1 MNPVIRRLQNTLFAN
16 YSLGIDDPNP
26 ENWTFS
32 ESIQLLGVDFYRAI
46 IPSHLILNMEYS
58 LLGQQI
64 RTNLDKK
71 LISEQQLAEQI
82 ISAIFLAELLEQ
94 VYQKYLIVPREV
106 ERLRT
111 QKQLYREILIE
122 LKHPLPKHLSDENKK
137 IEVGLSFSQEVRQ
150 RTLNINLYRLLLV
163 RSKRALD
170 LIAALDCSADWYR
183 HIMRD
188 FGRCTDPFLPHLAF
202 LFYAPRLA
210 VNLGLLMKHLLP
222 GSWMEQPERDL
233 GWKVRLQGQLL
244 RRWFELGNDIAWVG
258 LGYVNGYLLTG
269 AFAPVAAYLSIAFFG
284 YDVALAAIRAYI
296 ELNRVYEMRSQYQKM
311 LDRAEN
317 EVEREE
323 IKQQLRVLDQ
333 QINFELLRFSSH
345 VAATTA
351 IFLAMGCGAPLFAA
365 NPAIALAG
373 AICLVVICLINFAL
387 VPVLNQCRPRDIIE
401 VPTGG
406 IAKLGFFAK
415 KEEPS
420 DSLVVD
426 EENTLDDYHSKV

>member
-1 MNPVIRRLQNTLFAN
+1 MNPVIRRLKNTLFAN

-32 ESIQLLGVDFYRAI
+32 ESIRELGVDFYREI

-64 RTNLDKK
+64 RTNLLGKQ
-71 LISEQQLAEQI
+71 LVSEQQLVEQL
-82 ISAIFLAELLEQ
+82 ISAIFLAELLED
-94 VYQKYLIVPREV
+94 VYKNYLIVPREV

-111 QKQLYREILIE
+111 QKKLYREILLE
-122 LKHPLPKHLSDENKK
+122 LKHPPPELVCENNDVD
-137 IEVGLSFSQEVRQ
+137 VGRSFSQQVRL
-150 RTLNINLYRLLLV
+150 RTLDINLYRLLLV

-188 FGRCTDPFLPHLAF
+188 LGSCTDPFLPHLAF

-222 GSWMEQPERDL
+222 GFWMEQPEKDL
-233 GWKVRLQGQLL
+233 GWQVRLQAQLL

-269 AFAPVAAYLSIAFFG
+269 AYAPVAAYLSIIFFG

-296 ELNRVYEMRSQYQKM
+296 ELNRVYEMRGQYQKM
-311 LDRAEN
+311 LDAAANAE
-317 EVEREE
+317 EREE
-323 IKQQLRVLDQ
+323 IEQQLRVLDQ

-345 VAATTA
+345 VTTTTA
-351 IFLAMGCGAPLFAA
+351 IFLAMGCGAPFFATT
-365 NPAIALAG
+365 PAIALVG

-387 VPVLNQCRPRDIIE
+387 VPVFNQQRPRDIVE

-406 IAKLGFFAK
+406 ITALKFFDK
-415 KEEPS
+415 KEKPS
-420 DSLVVD
+420 DSLVAD
-426 EENTLDDYHSKV
+426 EDDMLDYRPQL

>member
-16 YSLGIDDPNP
+16 YPLGIDDPNP

-32 ESIQLLGVDFYRAI
+32 ESLRGLGVDFYREI

-64 RTNLDKK
+64 RINL
-71 LISEQQLAEQI
+71 LGEQLVSEQQLVEQL
-82 ISAIFLAELLEQ
+82 ISAIFLAELLEE
-94 VYQKYLIVPREV
+94 VYKNYLIVPREV

-111 QKQLYREILIE
+111 QKMLYREILSE
-122 LKHPLPKHLSDENKK
+122 LKHPPPEPVSDENNA
-137 IEVGLSFSQEVRQ
+137 IDVGKSFSQQVRL
-150 RTLNINLYRLLLV
+150 RTLDVNLYRLLLV

-170 LIAALDCSADWYR
+170 VIAALDSSAEWYR

-188 FGRCTDPFLPHLAF
+188 LGHCTDPFLPHLAF

-222 GSWMEQPERDL
+222 GSWMEQPEKDL
-233 GWKVRLQGQLL
+233 GWQVRLQGQLL

-269 AFAPVAAYLSIAFFG
+269 AYAPVAAYLSIAFFG

-296 ELNRVYEMRSQYQKM
+296 ELNRVYEMRRQYQQM
-311 LDRAEN
+311 FDSAGSDAA
-317 EVEREE
+317 REE
-323 IKQQLRVLDQ
+323 ISQQLRVLDQ

-345 VAATTA
+345 VATTTG
-351 IFLAMGCGAPLFAA
+351 IFLAMGCGAPFFATT
-365 NPAIALAG
+365 PAIAVVG
-373 AICLVVICLINFAL
+373 AICLVVICLINVAL
-387 VPVLNQCRPRDIIE
+387 APVLIQQRPADIIE
-401 VPTGG
+401 VPKGG
-406 IAKLGFFAK
+406 INKLGFFAT
-415 KEEPS
+415 KEQLS
-420 DSLVVD
+420 DALVDD
-426 EENTLDDYHSKV
+426 EDNHLNNPPQL

>member
-1 MNPVIRRLQNTLFAN
+1 MNPVIRRLQKTLFTN
-16 YSLGIDDPNP
+16 YSLGIDHSNP

-32 ESIQLLGVDFYRAI
+32 ESIQELGVDFYREI

-64 RTNLDKK
+64 RINLLGERLVPK
-71 LISEQQLAEQI
+71 QQLVEQL
-82 ISAIFLAELLEQ
+82 ISAIFLAELLEE
-94 VYQKYLIVPREV
+94 VYKNYLIVPREV

-111 QKQLYREILIE
+111 QKKLYREILIE
-122 LKHPLPKHLSDENKK
+122 LKHPPPKPCDKNEPITVGSSLS
-137 IEVGLSFSQEVRQ
+137 QQVRQ
-150 RTLNINLYRLLLV
+150 RTLDVNLYRLLLV

-188 FGRCTDPFLPHLAF
+188 LGRCTDPFLPHLAF

-222 GSWMEQPERDL
+222 GSWMEQPEKDL
-233 GWKVRLQGQLL
+233 GWQVRLQSQLL

-269 AFAPVAAYLSIAFFG
+269 AYAPVAAYLSIAFFG

-296 ELNRVYEMRSQYQKM
+296 ELNRVYEMRRQYQQM
-311 LDRAEN
+311 FDCIEN
-317 EVEREE
+317 EAEREE
-323 IKQQLRVLDQ
+323 ISQQLRVLNQ
-333 QINFELLRFSSH
+333 QINFELLRFISH
-345 VAATTA
+345 VTTTTG
-351 IFLAMGCGAPLFAA
+351 IFLAMGCGAPFFATT
-365 NPAIALAG
+365 PAIALAG

-387 VPVLNQCRPRDIIE
+387 VPVINQQRPRDIIE
-401 VPTGG
+401 IPEGG
-406 IAKLGFFAK
+406 IKKLGFFAT
-415 KEEPS
+415 KEQPS
-420 DSLVVD
+420 DSLVDD
-426 EENTLDDYHSKV
+426 EENILDSRSQL

>member
-1 MNPVIRRLQNTLFAN
+1 MTPAIRRLKNTLFAK

-32 ESIQLLGVDFYRAI
+32 ESIQELGVDFYREI

-64 RTNLDKK
+64 RINCDKK
-71 LISEQQLAEQI
+71 LLSEQKLAEQI
-82 ISAIFLAELLEQ
+82 IAAIFLAELLEQ
-94 VYQKYLIVPREV
+94 VYEHYLIVPREV
-106 ERLRT
+106 NRLRI
-111 QKQLYREILIE
+111 QRQLYHE
-122 LKHPLPKHLSDENKK
+122 LLAELGRPLPKRLCEEKPPVD
-137 IEVGLSFSQEVRQ
+137 VGWSFSQQVRD

-183 HIMRD
+183 RIMGN
-188 FGRCTDPFLPHLAF
+188 FARCTDPFLPHLAF

-222 GSWMEQPERDL
+222 GPWMKQPERDL
-233 GWKVRLQGQLL
+233 GYQVRLQGQLL

-269 AFAPVAAYLSIAFFG
+269 AYAPVAAYLSIAFFG
-284 YDVALAAIRAYI
+284 YDVVLAAIRAYI

-311 LDRAEN
+311 RDDAENPEARAEI
-317 EVEREE
+317 EQHLQTLER
-323 IKQQLRVLDQ
+323 
-333 QINFELLRFSSH
+333 QINFELLRFSAH

-351 IFLAMGCGAPLFAA
+351 IFLAMGCGAPLFAM
-365 NPAIALAG
+365 NPAIALVG
-373 AICLVVICLINFAL
+373 AIGLVVICLINFAL
-387 VPVLNQCRPRDIIE
+387 VPVINQQRPKDIVE

-406 IAKLGFFAK
+406 ITKLGFFAK

-420 DSLVVD
+420 NLSVA
-426 EENTLDDYHSKV
+426 EEANTHNVYPSQL

>member
-1 MNPVIRRLQNTLFAN
+1 MNPVIRRLRNTLFAN

-32 ESIQLLGVDFYRAI
+32 ESIRELGVDFYREI

-64 RTNLDKK
+64 RTNL
-71 LISEQQLAEQI
+71 LGTQLVSEQQLVDQL
-82 ISAIFLAELLEQ
+82 ISAIFLAELLEE
-94 VYQKYLIVPREV
+94 VYKNYLIVPREV

-111 QKQLYREILIE
+111 QKKLYREILIE
-122 LKHPLPKHLSDENKK
+122 LKHPPPELVSENNDVD
-137 IEVGLSFSQEVRQ
+137 VGRSFSQQVRL
-150 RTLNINLYRLLLV
+150 RTLDINLYRLLLV

-188 FGRCTDPFLPHLAF
+188 LGSCTDPFLPHLAF

-222 GSWMEQPERDL
+222 GFWMEQPEKDL
-233 GWKVRLQGQLL
+233 GWQVRLQAQLL

-269 AFAPVAAYLSIAFFG
+269 AYAPVAAYLSIAFFG

-296 ELNRVYEMRSQYQKM
+296 ELNRVYEMRGQYQKM
-311 LDRAEN
+311 LDATANAE
-317 EVEREE
+317 EREE
-323 IKQQLRVLDQ
+323 IEQQLRVLDQ

-345 VAATTA
+345 VTTTTA
-351 IFLAMGCGAPLFAA
+351 IFLAMGCGAPFFATT
-365 NPAIALAG
+365 PAIALVG

-387 VPVLNQCRPRDIIE
+387 VPVFNQQRPRDIVE
-401 VPTGG
+401 VPDGG
-406 IAKLGFFAK
+406 IEKLGFFAK
-415 KEEPS
+415 KEESS
-420 DSLVVD
+420 DSLVAD
-426 EENTLDDYHSKV
+426 EEDMLDYRSQL

>member
-1 MNPVIRRLQNTLFAN
+1 MNPVIRRLRNTLFAN

-32 ESIQLLGVDFYRAI
+32 ESIRELGVDFYREI

-64 RTNLDKK
+64 RTNL
-71 LISEQQLAEQI
+71 LGTQLVSEQQLVEQL
-82 ISAIFLAELLEQ
+82 ISAIFLAELLEE
-94 VYQKYLIVPREV
+94 VYKNYLIVPREV

-111 QKQLYREILIE
+111 QKKLYREILIE
-122 LKHPLPKHLSDENKK
+122 LKHPPPELVSENNDVD
-137 IEVGLSFSQEVRQ
+137 VGRSFSQQVRL
-150 RTLNINLYRLLLV
+150 RTLDINLYRLLLV

-188 FGRCTDPFLPHLAF
+188 LGSCTDPFLPHLAF

-222 GSWMEQPERDL
+222 GFWMEQPEKDL
-233 GWKVRLQGQLL
+233 GWQVRLQAQLL

-269 AFAPVAAYLSIAFFG
+269 AYAPVAAYLSIAFFG

-296 ELNRVYEMRSQYQKM
+296 ELNRVYEMRGQYQKM
-311 LDRAEN
+311 LDATANAE
-317 EVEREE
+317 EREE
-323 IKQQLRVLDQ
+323 IEQQLRVLDQ

-345 VAATTA
+345 VTTTTA
-351 IFLAMGCGAPLFAA
+351 IFLAMGCGAPFFATT
-365 NPAIALAG
+365 PAIALVG

-387 VPVLNQCRPRDIIE
+387 VPVFNQQRPRDIVE
-401 VPTGG
+401 VPDGG
-406 IAKLGFFAK
+406 IKKLGFFAK
-415 KEEPS
+415 KEESS
-420 DSLVVD
+420 DSLVAD
-426 EENTLDDYHSKV
+426 EEDMLDYRSQL